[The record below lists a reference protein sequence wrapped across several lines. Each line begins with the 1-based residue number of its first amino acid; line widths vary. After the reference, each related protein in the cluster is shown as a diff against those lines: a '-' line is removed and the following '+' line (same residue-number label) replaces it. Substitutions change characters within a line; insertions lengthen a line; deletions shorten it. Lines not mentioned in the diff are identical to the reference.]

1 MAGPFRLAP
10 QEVQG
15 GIPTWAFGRQTK
27 VNVDALVE
35 GNFEMTSGGSATEVN
50 VLKVGRNAFERS
62 FGGVLLSVKNL
73 TTRDITVTTE

>member
-15 GIPTWAFGRQTK
+15 GIPTWALGRQTK
-27 VNVDALVE
+27 VIVDCEAE
-35 GNFEMTSGGSATEVN
+35 GNFEMTAGGSPTEVN
-50 VLKVGRNAFERS
+50 KLVLGRNQFERS
-62 FGGVLLSVKNL
+62 FGGVLLAVKNL

>member
-15 GIPTWAFGRQTK
+15 QIPTFAFGRQTK
-27 VNVDALVE
+27 VVVDALVE
-35 GNFEMTSGGSATEVN
+35 GNFEMTAGGSATEVN
-50 VLKVGRNAFERS
+50 ALRVGRNEFERA
-62 FGGVLLSVKNL
+62 FGGVLLAVKNL